1 MRRSGRHRHGFRRR
15 SNSVSL
21 ARQTHQSCPGCRARS
36 RARSNP
42 SRAPQWFAKRQAC
55 LFCEQTSRAIDLQ
68 AETSL
73 ICRVPEVM
81 LPLLL
86 LPKPLFVLLTMLS
99 RLFLSCFALLSCCA
113 GGICQYPQMRNA
125 ALSTQKAADYL
136 SQKALGSV
144 FGGVDILIGLVEKT
158 GEAFSRLTPT
168 HAVVTCV
175 FLLGSFSLVAG
186 FLTVHRGQTIQLGSD
201 ALEAE
206 HRANESRDRH
216 DVRSSGSCTSP

>member
-1 MRRSGRHRHGFRRR
+1 MASGGDPTASPWPGKPTRAVLAAGLGPAPDRTPHEPPNGSRS
-15 SNSVSL
+15 
-21 ARQTHQSCPGCRARS
+21 ARPASSANKQAE
-36 RARSNP
+36 P
-42 SRAPQWFAKRQAC
+42 S
-55 LFCEQTSRAIDLQ
+55 TSRPRQ
-68 AETSL
+68 VL

-99 RLFLSCFALLSCCA
+99 LLFLSCFALLSCCA
-113 GGICQYPQMRNA
+113 GGTCQYPQMRNA